1 MYWMSELRK
10 LASFDFI
17 FFSEKFLTDE
27 EIELLLNQSDVDVS
41 DDEDTVDY
49 FHDSSDDET
58 DSGDTDTEVPRSKGQ
73 EKDKRRDPFWKVKE

>member
-1 MYWMSELRK
+1 M
-10 LASFDFI
+10 
-17 FFSEKFLTDE
+17 
-27 EIELLLNQSDVDVS
+27 S

-73 EKDKRRDPFWKVKE
+73 EKDKRRDPLWKVKE